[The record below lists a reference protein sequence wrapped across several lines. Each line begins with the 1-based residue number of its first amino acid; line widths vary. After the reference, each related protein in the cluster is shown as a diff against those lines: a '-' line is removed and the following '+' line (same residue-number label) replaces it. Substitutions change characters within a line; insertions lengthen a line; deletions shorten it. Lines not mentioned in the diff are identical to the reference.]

1 MAGWSKI
8 LLDIGILGL
17 GLFSTDDTLLLELA
31 VIISLLSLELSEL
44 LALGFESVFGVG
56 ITSEDIDTELI
67 DLLSDSLT
75 ILAWHGNKIKV

>member
-1 MAGWSKI
+1 

-31 VIISLLSLELSEL
+31 VIISALSLELSEL
-44 LALGFESVFGVG
+44 LALGVKSVFVVG
-56 ITSEDIDTELI
+56 ITSGEIDTELI

-75 ILAWHGNKIKV
+75 I